1 MMSEVDF
8 CSFFNR
14 RYVYFSNVP
23 LFELNGCRRLTG
35 AIIEHAV
42 HMLDLI
48 DDAAG
53 DSAQNI
59 PRHIIALCSHEVG
72 GGHSTQGH
80 SVIIGAL
87 VAHDAHTVHVGQ
99 GCIVLADLLIEAR
112 LGDLLTPDRVGIL
125 HDCHLLRG
133 HFADDADAQTRAGER
148 LTADQILGQTQL
160 TASLTHFVL
169 KQVAQRLHQLLEV
182 HGVGQTADVVVA
194 LDNSGLTAQT
204 ALNNIRVNG
213 TLCQKIHLA
222 DLLCLLF
229 KYADE
234 LFTNDLTLAFRL
246 SDASQLCKVAVA
258 GIHTDKVD
266 IKAIGI
272 ARTKDCTDL
281 FLLVLTQQD
290 ALRHNFRAVK
300 VRAGDLPLCAVVKA
314 DSYGHG
320 AVQCARVF
328 AQEGAAWLAVSCL
341 TEAVQLRQDG
351 QTLPILILGH
361 VQPEYAQ
368 TLIHEDITVACYST
382 EQAQNLSAAA
392 VKAGGRVKIHL
403 KADTGMGRIGF
414 ALRTDFDAAIRE
426 MLAVCELPGLEM
438 TGLFQHFSV
447 ADDTAEENVAYT
459 AEQHALFVRAFH
471 ALKAA
476 GREPQTV
483 HCDNSAGVMLHP
495 DWPEGLPRER
505 CMARPGIILYG
516 YDPSDEVRFG
526 QFRPVMTLKTV
537 VSMVKEMQPGQ
548 SASYGRRFTADK
560 PTLVATLCTGYAD
573 GYPRQLSCGKGIV
586 EIHGKACPVLGRVCM
601 DQMMVD
607 VTGIPDIHEGDEAIL
622 WGGSVSDTAETI
634 ARKTDTISYEVLC
647 GVSRRVPR
655 VYLEHGKI
663 VDVEDWILEA

>member
-1 MMSEVDF
+1 MKTQ
-8 CSFFNR
+8 
-14 RYVYFSNVP
+14 P
-23 LFELNGCRRLTG
+23 FEKHVW
-35 AIIEHAV
+35 AEI
-42 HMLDLI
+42 DL
-48 DDAAG
+48 
-53 DSAQNI
+53 
-59 PRHIIALCSHEVG
+59 
-72 GGHSTQGH
+72 
-80 SVIIGAL
+80 
-87 VAHDAHTVHVGQ
+87 
-99 GCIVLADLLIEAR
+99 
-112 LGDLLTPDRVGIL
+112 
-125 HDCHLLRG
+125 
-133 HFADDADAQTRAGER
+133 
-148 LTADQILGQTQL
+148 
-160 TASLTHFVL
+160 
-169 KQVAQRLHQLLEV
+169 
-182 HGVGQTADVVVA
+182 
-194 LDNSGLTAQT
+194 
-204 ALNNIRVNG
+204 
-213 TLCQKIHLA
+213 
-222 DLLCLLF
+222 
-229 KYADE
+229 
-234 LFTNDLTLAFRL
+234 
-246 SDASQLCKVAVA
+246 
-258 GIHTDKVD
+258 
-266 IKAIGI
+266 
-272 ARTKDCTDL
+272 
-281 FLLVLTQQD
+281 D

-300 VRAGDLPLCAVVKA
+300 ARAGDLPLCAVVKA

-447 ADDTAEENVAYT
+447 ADDTAEENVVYT

-495 DWPEGLPRER
+495 DWPEGLARER

-537 VSMVKEMQPGQ
+537 VSTEPSG
-548 SASYGRRFTADK
+548 FTISI
-560 PTLVATLCTGYAD
+560 L
-573 GYPRQLSCGKGIV
+573 LSCAARFFFTSATYCLRSS
-586 EIHGKACPVLGRVCM
+586 ACSFFSS
-601 DQMMVD
+601 
-607 VTGIPDIHEGDEAIL
+607 
-622 WGGSVSDTAETI
+622 SVSPSAFDLRYNALI
-634 ARKTDTISYEVLC
+634 LSICSWFIVLLFLY
-647 GVSRRVPR
+647 S
-655 VYLEHGKI
+655 
-663 VDVEDWILEA
+663 